1 MTLRS
6 GKRLPRSRVPSDLR
20 QRLQST
26 GFVILAEAP
35 NEEIVIGVAGRFW
48 RPDGGRCMG
57 LTTDDFAELSRSG
70 YAKVAWN
77 FKLRAE
83 SLESTLLSTET
94 RIKCFGSAAFWKF
107 RLYWSLV
114 GPFSGLMRKAILK
127 QVKTEA
133 ESTFKGAS

>member
-1 MTLRS
+1 MSNTLDRVRSRIDELLPNHDFSARYEIRINAPASAVYQCLLRSDFSELWLVRVLMTLRS

-70 YAKVAWN
+70 YAKAARN

-83 SLESTLLSTET
+83 SLES
-94 RIKCFGSAAFWKF
+94 
-107 RLYWSLV
+107 
-114 GPFSGLMRKAILK
+114 
-127 QVKTEA
+127 
-133 ESTFKGAS
+133 